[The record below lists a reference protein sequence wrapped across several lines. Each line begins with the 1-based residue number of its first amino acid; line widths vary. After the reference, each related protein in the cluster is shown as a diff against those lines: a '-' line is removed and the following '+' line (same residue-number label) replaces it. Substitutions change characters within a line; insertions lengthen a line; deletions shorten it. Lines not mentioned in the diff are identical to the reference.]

1 MIKENSLVD
10 IIDRVVKNTMDEQK
24 KAVALHD
31 YVRENIKFGFDA
43 PHFQAISSISATTTP
58 AQLAVLF
65 TITYGDACNA
75 ASYPCTMSTA
85 DILKLS
91 SVVTATN
98 SLAQLLNSQM
108 ATSAITL
115 TTIRS
120 TVQRFEM
127 NGDDVINSS
136 DDYIDLYDFARLVK
150 ANYSDSSLQAAAQA
164 VMDAITVYI
173 TTEYHGSGTT
183 GGHVWNLNN
192 SHGVAVFFP
201 STASSF
207 YSISNYD
214 FATGATWPGAS
225 LLSLHANQATV
236 EWGPMLVSYF
246 KTTQPGGPD
255 DPTPPELMPLRLE
268 FRVYL
273 PLVLRNY

>member
-1 MIKENSLVD
+1 
-10 IIDRVVKNTMDEQK
+10 
-24 KAVALHD
+24 
-31 YVRENIKFGFDA
+31 
-43 PHFQAISSISATTTP
+43 
-58 AQLAVLF
+58 
-65 TITYGDACNA
+65 
-75 ASYPCTMSTA
+75 MSTA